1 MIPASWALLGALIGS
16 LGGLVYLV
24 DTVRGRARP
33 NRVTWL
39 LWGLFPLVIFAA
51 QRAQGVA
58 ELSWTTASAG
68 LLPLLVLAASFG
80 NPRAYWKSAPRD
92 VLLLAAALAG
102 LALWAV
108 TDDPNHALGLAL
120 AADILASLPTLHKAW
135 REPRS
140 ESWPAY
146 AVSALGFGI
155 SLLAVPK
162 HSLQDTAFVAY
173 IFLLNAALA
182 LLAARRPAII

>member
-16 LGGLVYLV
+16 AGGVVYLV

-68 LLPLLVLAASFG
+68 LLPLLVLAASFA

-92 VLLLAAALAG
+92 VLLLGAALAG
-102 LALWAV
+102 MALWAV
-108 TDDPNHALGLAL
+108 TDQPNLAL
-120 AADILASLPTLHKAW
+120 LFALTADILASLPTLHKAW

-155 SLLAVPK
+155 SLLAVPEPTLE
-162 HSLQDTAFVAY
+162 SAAFVAY
-173 IFLLNAALA
+173 IFLLNATLA
-182 LLAARRPAII
+182 LLAARRPA